1 LIGINDKSVTETKTD
16 ALVKVSEAA
25 RMLGVSSR
33 TVWRM
38 IADGELTVCRVRSC
52 TRLSLAQVSS
62 YLRGNGKVGGA

>member
-1 LIGINDKSVTETKTD
+1 MGVNDISGGETKPD
-16 ALVKVSEAA
+16 ALVKVTEAA

-38 IADGELTVCRVRSC
+38 IADGQLTVCRVRSC

-62 YLRGNGKVGGA
+62 YLQGKGKVGVV

>member
-1 LIGINDKSVTETKTD
+1 MVANDIIGSEITND
-16 ALVKVSEAA
+16 ALVKVADAA

-38 IADGELTVCRVRSC
+38 IADGQLTARRVRSC

-62 YLRGNGKVGGA
+62 YLRGNGKVGGV